1 MWLLYILLLAIKI
14 IPSGIAIRCMGRF
27 AYVIGRYSS
36 RHKLI
41 IKNLKLAFPELNDAE
56 RKRIAKKMWWHM
68 GALLIEYL
76 TVDKIVSGN
85 NIIVE
90 NGHILDRVASENAPH
105 IFFTAHIGNF
115 ELLPILAKQYNV
127 DISVLFRPPNNKY
140 VADMIYK
147 IRSRYVTN
155 LIASK
160 HGAAIKLNE
169 VLQDNGSVG
178 VLVDQKFR
186 SGVDTIFF
194 NHPIK
199 TNPISIKLAKKYNCD
214 IYPAQCEPLQGWK
227 ERENGPQSY
236 RSHLD

>member
-1 MWLLYILLLAIKI
+1 MLNYVILWLLYILLLAIKI

-115 ELLPILAKQYNV
+115 ELLPILA
-127 DISVLFRPPNNKY
+127 NNIMWIFLCY
-140 VADMIYK
+140 SAP
-147 IRSRYVTN
+147 
-155 LIASK
+155 LI
-160 HGAAIKLNE
+160 INM
-169 VLQDNGSVG
+169 LQ
-178 VLVDQKFR
+178 
-186 SGVDTIFF
+186 I
-194 NHPIK
+194 
-199 TNPISIKLAKKYNCD
+199 
-214 IYPAQCEPLQGWK
+214 
-227 ERENGPQSY
+227 
-236 RSHLD
+236 